1 MKIVSGAQRPQVARH
16 ESAYFLQRESV
27 RLATQL
33 HSRVLSLISLNDV
46 ASEHSGADVGGDV
59 SCPGSSHVPHVA
71 LHSSAAVPRPQ
82 RMAILLGRSATH
94 AQVLVALLP
103 SCHDVESEHPGS
115 AAGGSSVGH
124 VPHVAGHS
132 AAALPLPQRVATLVR
147 ATHEQ
152 SLVASPPLPVSR
164 PRFQNVESA
173 HDARRRELGP
183 SLAAA
188 RGVEATARP
197 AVDASHRSAGRIKA
211 KTIMAI
217 AVARSLGSKT
227 CALVASS

>member
-1 MKIVSGAQRPQVARH
+1 MSPQHVLALEYSRPCMKIVSGAQRPQVARH

-94 AQVLVALLP
+94 ACELTNLGFCYTMLNNDA
-103 SCHDVESEHPGS
+103 E
-115 AAGGSSVGH
+115 A
-124 VPHVAGHS
+124 
-132 AAALPLPQRVATLVR
+132 VR
-147 ATHEQ
+147 
-152 SLVASPPLPVSR
+152 
-164 PRFQNVESA
+164 
-173 HDARRRELGP
+173 
-183 SLAAA
+183 
-188 RGVEATARP
+188 
-197 AVDASHRSAGRIKA
+197 RS
-211 KTIMAI
+211 
-217 AVARSLGSKT
+217 
-227 CALVASS
+227 